1 MTKQEAATQL
11 RRWFEAYDAI
21 VNVPGKSVLD
31 EKQFTLLS
39 SLGMHERRE
48 AAGVP
53 HTADFLGFIEEI
65 EKMQLCKILMARF
78 GDTRFYP
85 VSYSRLLIYFV
96 SLACDRPATAVM
108 LTNFLHMKQLMLG
121 GEPRPIN
128 IYEFAHLC
136 TEGLPDEEDA
146 HRLWDLQKA
155 KGENLLDNVGL
166 FSDEEFITLFRS
178 CEVKRD
184 AH

>member
-1 MTKQEAATQL
+1 MTKQEAVSQL
-11 RRWFEAYDAI
+11 RCWFKAYDAI

-53 HTADFLGFIEEI
+53 PHADFLGLVEEI
-65 EKMQLCKILMARF
+65 EKMHLYKILSARF

-85 VSYSRLLIYFV
+85 VSYSRLLLYFV

-108 LTNFLHMKQLMLG
+108 LTNFLYLKQLALG

-136 TEGLPDEEDA
+136 TEGLPNEEEA
-146 HRLWDLQKA
+146 HLLWDMQKV
-155 KGENLLDNVGL
+155 KGDNVLDCVGL

-178 CEVKRD
+178 CEVKHD